1 MGFCLKHEIIH
12 FNGVRKTPL
21 NLVCF
26 SDPTGIYFFL
36 VLSLNSFNFNTFLT
50 KQDMISFVDFFT

>member
-12 FNGVRKTPL
+12 FNGVPL

-36 VLSLNSFNFNTFLT
+36 VLRLNSFNFNTFLT
-50 KQDMISFVDFFT
+50 KQDIISFVDFCT